1 MKRLLVILSI
11 ISLFHSFAFAQKK
24 EISQAQTYVKT
35 GKNLDK
41 AEASMRKLLA
51 DSANHANIKIWHTLT
66 EAIRLQYEQANEQL
80 YLKQKFDTAS
90 LFNIELRMFQ
100 AYESMDSVDARP
112 DHKGRVAIKYRKR
125 NAEYLS
131 VYRKNLY
138 NGGVFFLSKQN
149 YKSAFNLFDAFLD
162 CVNQPLFSNNKLS
175 MTSPSALCGLSCNI
189 LWSETRQLGTCP

>member
-100 AYESMDSVDARP
+100 AYEAMDSVDAQP
-112 DHKGRVAIKYRKR
+112 DDKGRVTIKYRKR

-131 VYRKNLY
+131 VYRKTL
-138 NGGVFFLSKQN
+138 
-149 YKSAFNLFDAFLD
+149 
-162 CVNQPLFSNNKLS
+162 
-175 MTSPSALCGLSCNI
+175 
-189 LWSETRQLGTCP
+189 

>member
-100 AYESMDSVDARP
+100 AYESMDSVDALLTSYGTRWFCRTQSRSRTGPRRFHPYRRGRP
-112 DHKGRVAIKYRKR
+112 
-125 NAEYLS
+125 
-131 VYRKNLY
+131 
-138 NGGVFFLSKQN
+138 
-149 YKSAFNLFDAFLD
+149 
-162 CVNQPLFSNNKLS
+162 
-175 MTSPSALCGLSCNI
+175 
-189 LWSETRQLGTCP
+189 SEG